1 MDKNQKLVNF
11 MNIMCNQR
19 TKRRRKFVKYKREKC
34 FQYFEGTIALDFV
47 AQYLDVLSGILKV
60 PEEQ

>member
-19 TKRRRKFVKYKREKC
+19 TKKRRKFVKYKRDRNV
-34 FQYFEGTIALDFV
+34 FST
-47 AQYLDVLSGILKV
+47 LKASL
-60 PEEQ
+60 PWTLWHNI

>member
-1 MDKNQKLVNF
+1 
-11 MNIMCNQR
+11 MCNQR
-19 TKRRRKFVKYKREKC
+19 TKKRRKFVKYKREKC